1 MSYVFAVWL
10 GEKTILMS
18 HKNLIRTQAFLVF
31 LQRPDDE
38 AVTRLFFCF
47 VFLLTHP
54 IEGLIGLCDGKA
66 SVVHTYLH
74 NSQELVQDEGHIR
87 FHKICCFFK
96 EYSCDFSGTRL
107 ICPPY
112 GCLWSSLTSRWI
124 LPVTTNPRPFIKN
137 FTFYNNLWILVD
149 HKLLHHWYSGSF
161 FCASKTFS
169 LA

>member
-38 AVTRLFFCF
+38 AVTRLFFLFCF
-47 VFLLTHP
+47 FIDSSNRRTDGLL
-54 IEGLIGLCDGKA
+54 LCDGKA

-96 EYSCDFSGTRL
+96 EY
-107 ICPPY
+107 
-112 GCLWSSLTSRWI
+112 
-124 LPVTTNPRPFIKN
+124 
-137 FTFYNNLWILVD
+137 
-149 HKLLHHWYSGSF
+149 
-161 FCASKTFS
+161 
-169 LA
+169 